1 MAKSYKQ
8 QKTKEKFSKDIL
20 DKQSKKQ
27 RRFGKELAD
36 NYVID
41 WKDDEFEEEEYEY
54 NNTRE

>member
-41 WKDDEFEEEEYEY
+41 WNDDELEDEEGIGE
-54 NNTRE
+54 

>member
-27 RRFGKELAD
+27 RRFSKELAD

-41 WKDDEFEEEEYEY
+41 WNDDELEEEEYEY

>member
-27 RRFGKELAD
+27 QRFGKELAD

-41 WKDDEFEEEEYEY
+41 WKDDELEEEEYEY